1 MAQALQ
7 HDRTALIAELPA
19 PGAANIG
26 ADTAASGSERSDA
39 VVSIPLVQNIR
50 QVTRANVASESP
62 APIGKVAGASDGRVL
77 NLISTP
83 SDAKQCLML
92 VDLEF

>member
-7 HDRTALIAELPA
+7 HDPTALIAELPA

-50 QVTRANVASESP
+50 QVS
-62 APIGKVAGASDGRVL
+62 
-77 NLISTP
+77 
-83 SDAKQCLML
+83 L
-92 VDLEF
+92 VDIQ